1 MILRIVS
8 EYLTTKEVAAY
19 LRLNEKKVYAL
30 VAEGRLPAARISGKW
45 LFPRRMID
53 AWVEANAVYPAS
65 GLMGALLDKMLI
77 IQGSDDFL
85 LAQAVDAFQA
95 QSGIPVPMAT
105 IGSMAGLEALDA
117 GLAHLAGCHVDNA
130 QVEQTVRLSEG
141 CYLVS
146 LFERQQ
152 GLVLDRK
159 RHPNLEGL
167 ADVVAT
173 GSTWADRQPQSG
185 TYRLAGRLFAEAG
198 QDTAGLSHSGPYG
211 SHLELALAIRQGQAA
226 CGLGIQV
233 AASQCG
239 LDFIG
244 LHTERYKLAV
254 PVAFSAHATVAR
266 FMAFVFTHLRTGPRV
281 PGYGLEPLGLLEV
294 VGAPESPP
302 RPQRKISPPDWAPSP
317 PAGDRS

>member
-1 MILRIVS
+1 MD

-30 VAEGRLPAARISGKW
+30 VAEGRLPAARVSGKW

-53 AWVEANAVYPAS
+53 RWVEANAVYPAS

-85 LAQAVDAFQA
+85 LGRAVEAFQA
-95 QSGIPVPMAT
+95 EASIPVPMAT
-105 IGSMAGLEALDA
+105 IGSVAGLEAVDA

-130 QVEQTVRLSEG
+130 QVEQTLHLSEG

-152 GLVLDRK
+152 GLLKDADRQ
-159 RHPNLEGL
+159 PGLAGL
-167 ADVVAT
+167 ADVTAA
-173 GSTWADRQPQSG
+173 GLTWADRQPQSG
-185 TYRLAGRLFAEAG
+185 THRLAERLFAETG
-198 QDTAGLSHSGPYG
+198 LDTSGLTRSGPYG
-211 SHLELALAIRQGQAA
+211 SHLELALAVCQGRAD

-233 AASQCG
+233 AAEQCG
-239 LDFIG
+239 LEFVP

-254 PVAFSAHATVAR
+254 PVAFAAHPTVAR
-266 FMAFVFTHLRTGPRV
+266 FMAFLLARLRAGPQV
-281 PGYGLEPLGLLEV
+281 PGYGLEPLGQLEV
-294 VGAPESPP
+294 IGAPEDPP
-302 RPQRKISPPDWAPSP
+302 RPRRQIPSPDWALNP
-317 PAGDRS
+317 